1 MKRILLIVLL
11 CFSWEASGAMAVDP
25 KLEATHNALRAL
37 RDGLLDAINKNDI
50 DRQLTFLHTNV
61 VVTWHNAEVSRGREG
76 VRAYYD
82 RLTKG
87 PEKMVEGFSAEVKV
101 DELTAL
107 HGENTGIAWGGAA
120 EHFKLTNGRSFDLAA
135 RWSATLI
142 RENDKWLIA
151 SLHVSTNI
159 FDNAIITMMK
169 DRVMMLAIAVLLFG
183 LLVGGFIGWRMRRP
197 PRPVT

>member
-1 MKRILLIVLL
+1 MKRFAFIVLL
-11 CFSWEASGAMAVDP
+11 YLCSNVGAAALDP
-25 KLEATHNALRAL
+25 KLEATHNALRAV

-50 DRQLTFLHTNV
+50 ERQLSFLHTNV

-87 PEKMVEGFSAEVKV
+87 PQKMVDAFTAEVKV

-107 HGENTGIAWGGAA
+107 HGENTGIAWGSSM
-120 EHFKLTNGRSFDLAA
+120 EHFKLTNGRAFDLAG
-135 RWSATLI
+135 RWTVTMI

-151 SLHVSTNI
+151 SLHVSSNV
-159 FDNAIITMMK
+159 FDNAVVTMMK

-183 LLVGGFIGWRMRRP
+183 LLVGGFVGWRMRK
-197 PRPVT
+197 PRTVA

>member
-1 MKRILLIVLL
+1 MKRLGFILLVCL
-11 CFSWEASGAMAVDP
+11 CCGVRAAEVDL

-37 RDGLLDAINKNDI
+37 RDGLMDAINKNDI
-50 DRQLTFLHTNV
+50 EQQLSFLHTNV

-87 PEKMVEGFSAEVKV
+87 PQKMVEGFSAEVKV

-107 HGENTGIAWGGAA
+107 HGENTGIAWGSST
-120 EHFKLTNGRSFDLAA
+120 EHFKLTNGRAFDLAG
-135 RWSATLI
+135 RWTVTLI

-151 SLHVSTNI
+151 SLHVSSNI
-159 FDNAIITMMK
+159 FDNAIVTMMK

-183 LLVGGFIGWRMRRP
+183 LLVGGFVGWRMRK
-197 PRPVT
+197 PRAVA

>member
-1 MKRILLIVLL
+1 MKRLFFVFLVCL
-11 CFSWEASGAMAVDP
+11 CWDIRAAEVDP

-37 RDGLLDAINKNDI
+37 RDGLMDAINKNDI
-50 DRQLTFLHTNV
+50 ERQLGFLHTNV

-87 PEKMVEGFSAEVKV
+87 PQKMVEGFSAEVKV

-107 HGENTGIAWGGAA
+107 HGENTGIAWGSST
-120 EHFKLTNGRSFDLAA
+120 EHFKLTNGRAFDLAG
-135 RWSATLI
+135 RWTVTLI

-151 SLHVSTNI
+151 SLHVSSNI
-159 FDNAIITMMK
+159 FDNAIVTMMK

-183 LLVGGFIGWRMRRP
+183 LLVGGFVGWRMRK
-197 PRPVT
+197 PRAVA

>member
-1 MKRILLIVLL
+1 MKKILLIVLL
-11 CFSWEASGAMAVDP
+11 SFGWSVAAADVDP

-37 RDGLLDAINKNDI
+37 RDGFLDAINKNDI
-50 DRQLTFLHTNV
+50 DRQLSFLHTNV
-61 VVTWHNAEVSRGREG
+61 VVTWHNAEVSRGRDG

-107 HGENTGIAWGGAA
+107 HGENTGIAWGSSV
-120 EHFKLTNGRSFDLAA
+120 EHFKLTNGRAFDLAG
-135 RWSATLI
+135 RWTVTLI
-142 RENDKWLIA
+142 REGDKWLIA

-159 FDNAIITMMK
+159 FDNAIVTMMK

-183 LLVGGFIGWRMRRP
+183 LLVGGFVGWRLRR
-197 PRPVT
+197 PRPVTD

>member
-1 MKRILLIVLL
+1 MKRFAFIVLL
-11 CFSWEASGAMAVDP
+11 CLCSNVGAAALDP
-25 KLEATHNALRAL
+25 KLEATHNALRAV

-50 DRQLTFLHTNV
+50 ERQLSFLHTNV

-87 PEKMVEGFSAEVKV
+87 PQKMVDAFTAEVKV

-107 HGENTGIAWGGAA
+107 HGENTGIAWGSSM
-120 EHFKLTNGRSFDLAA
+120 EHFKLTNGRAFDLAG
-135 RWSATLI
+135 RWTVTMI

-151 SLHVSTNI
+151 SLHVSSNV
-159 FDNAIITMMK
+159 FDNAVVTMMK

-183 LLVGGFIGWRMRRP
+183 LLVGGFVGWRMRK
-197 PRPVT
+197 PRTVA

>member
-1 MKRILLIVLL
+1 MKRFVFVILL
-11 CFSWEASGAMAVDP
+11 CFGWSAGAAEVDP
-25 KLEATHNALRAL
+25 KLDATHNALRAL

-50 DRQLTFLHTNV
+50 ERQLSFLHTNV

-87 PEKMVEGFSAEVKV
+87 PEKMVEAFSAEVKV

-107 HGENTGIAWGGAA
+107 HGENTGIAWGSSV
-120 EHFKLTNGRSFDLAA
+120 EHFKLTNGRAFDLAG
-135 RWSATLI
+135 RWTVTMI

-159 FDNAIITMMK
+159 FDNAIVTMMK

-183 LLVGGFIGWRMRRP
+183 LLVGGFVGWRMGK
-197 PRPVT
+197 PRAVAAA